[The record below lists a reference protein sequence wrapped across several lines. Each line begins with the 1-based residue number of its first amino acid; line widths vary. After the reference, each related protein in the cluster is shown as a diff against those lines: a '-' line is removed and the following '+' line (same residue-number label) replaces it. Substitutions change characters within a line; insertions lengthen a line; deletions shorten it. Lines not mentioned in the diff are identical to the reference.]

1 VQNAEKRGHHMRKR
15 LEELQEKYDVIGDV
29 RGIGLMQA
37 VDFVKDRKTREPFTK
52 FRDTLEYKA
61 FQNGIIV
68 LGTGESSIRL
78 IPPLIITDSQ
88 IDEGMD
94 AFEKGIKQSL

>member
-1 VQNAEKRGHHMRKR
+1 
-15 LEELQEKYDVIGDV
+15 
-29 RGIGLMQA
+29 MQA
-37 VDFVKDRKTREPFTK
+37 LDFVKDRKTREPFTK

-78 IPPLIITDSQ
+78 IPP
-88 IDEGMD
+88 
-94 AFEKGIKQSL
+94 